1 VTSTLTIDE
10 LEFEVRRSPR
20 RKTLEIIVDRK
31 GELIISAPDDCPS
44 ETMEEFVREKRF
56 WIFTKLAEK
65 ETLRVEAPSREFV
78 SGEGHP
84 YLGRNYRLLLVDAQ
98 DVPLKLER
106 GRFRLLR
113 SEAPN
118 GRRHFISWY
127 TDHAKPW
134 LAGRV
139 DRWTGRIGVEPKALE
154 VQDLGFRWGSCGSS
168 RVVNFHWATILLP
181 PSLVDYIIV
190 HELAHLKVSNHTPE
204 FWLLVERTMPDFGER
219 RDWMARHGGQLVRL

>member
-1 VTSTLTIDE
+1 MTATLTIDD

-20 RKTLEIIVDRK
+20 RKTLGITVDRQ
-31 GELIISAPDDCPS
+31 GELIINAPPECPS
-44 ETMEEFVREKRF
+44 AAMEEFVREKRF

-65 ETLRVEAPSREFV
+65 EILRVEAPRREFV

-84 YLGRNYRLLLVDAQ
+84 YLGRSYRLLLVDAQ

-113 SEAPN
+113 SEAAQ
-118 GRRHFISWY
+118 GRAHFISWY
-127 TDHAKPW
+127 SGHARSW

-139 DRWTGRIGVEPKALE
+139 DRWTGRIGVEPKGLE
-154 VQDLGFRWGSCGSS
+154 VRELGFRWGSCGASGT
-168 RVVNFHWATILLP
+168 VNFHWATILLP
-181 PSLVDYIIV
+181 PRIVDYIIV
-190 HELAHLKVSNHTPE
+190 HELAHLQESTHTPE

-219 RDWMARHGGQLVRL
+219 REWLARHGGRLVAL